1 MKLPLLRLIPKRS
14 HGVIVEDPLFFP
26 FLLCYLII
34 NFFYLSLDLGK
45 NVEST
50 LKMFSEGNSVISN
63 CSIL

>member
-1 MKLPLLRLIPKRS
+1 MKLPLLSLIPKRS
-14 HGVIVEDPLFFP
+14 VIVEDPLFFP
-26 FLLCYLII
+26 FLCYLII

>member
-1 MKLPLLRLIPKRS
+1 M
-14 HGVIVEDPLFFP
+14 IVEDPLFFP

-50 LKMFSEGNSVISN
+50 LKMFSEGYSVISN